1 MISVANVSKVFGG
14 EALYKNATF
23 QINPGEKVGLVGK
36 NGAGKTTFFRMIIG
50 EEKPDSGQISI
61 QNGIRV
67 SYFSQNVSDM
77 AGKDVVAEVISG
89 NEDVARL
96 QKSLSN
102 YEEMLCDPELD
113 SDEMNKILEKMGDA
127 QTEFERLGGYDIEA
141 TAKEMLSGLGIADS
155 EHGRMVDDFSGGQ
168 KMRIALAK
176 TLIMLPDLILMDE
189 PTNYLDMETIIWLE
203 EWLKNFKGAILM
215 TSHDRVFMNK
225 VVKRVLEVTPR
236 GVISY
241 GGNYDFYQNEKSI
254 RRKQNAA
261 EFQRQQDNLKKEEEF
276 IAKFKARASHAAQVQ
291 SRVKKLEKID
301 RVELES
307 DVEKMNIML
316 PEIDRGSNEAVNLTG
331 LTKKFTQ
338 QNGEEKIIFKNFSA
352 LIERQEKLAVVGVN
366 GAGKSTFFKMIVG
379 ELKADS
385 GDVKLGPSVNV
396 GYFGQSTFKSL
407 KPENTLTEELQGRLH
422 GASDGL
428 IRNILAA
435 FLFKGD
441 DVYKKVRHLSGGEKA
456 RLILAWLLSSRFN
469 CLILDEP
476 TNHLDIDSR
485 EVLLDALKRYEGT
498 VLLVSHDRHFL
509 KEISTKVMEV
519 SQEKSFLYP
528 GNYDEYLLSLS

>member
-1 MISVANVSKVFGG
+1 MIAVSGVSKVFGG
-14 EALYKNATF
+14 EALYENATF

-36 NGAGKTTFFRMIIG
+36 NGAGKTTFFRMIMG
-50 EEKPDSGQISI
+50 EERADKGQISI

-67 SYFSQNVSDM
+67 SYFSQNVSEM
-77 AGKDVVAEVISG
+77 AGKNVVDEVISG
-89 NEDVARL
+89 NADVARL
-96 QKSLSN
+96 QAELAK
-102 YEEMLCDPELD
+102 YEEMLCDPEID
-113 SDEMNKILEKMGDA
+113 PDEMNKILEKMGDA
-127 QTEFERLGGYDIEA
+127 QTEFERLGGYDIES
-141 TAKEMLSGLGIADS
+141 TAKEMLSGLGIADK
-155 EHGRMVDDFSGGQ
+155 EHERLVDDFSGGQ

-225 VVKRVLEVTPR
+225 VVKRILEVTPR

-241 GGNYDFYQNEKSI
+241 GGNFDFYQEEKAI

-301 RVELES
+301 RVELET
-307 DVEKMNIML
+307 DADKMNIML
-316 PEIDRGSNEAVNLTG
+316 PEIDRGSNEVVSVTG
-331 LTKKFTQ
+331 LSKKFTLQ
-338 QNGEEKIIFKNFSA
+338 SGEEKIIFNNFSA

-379 ELKADS
+379 ELSPDG
-385 GDVKLGPSVNV
+385 GDVKLGPSINV

-441 DVYKKVRHLSGGEKA
+441 DVHKKVRHLSGGEKA
-456 RLILAWLLSSRFN
+456 RLILAWLLSTKFN
-469 CLILDEP
+469 CLVLDEP

-485 EVLLDALKRYEGT
+485 EVLLEALKRYEGT

-528 GNYDEYLLSLS
+528 GNYEEYLAGQN

>member
-14 EALYKNATF
+14 EALYEAATF

-50 EEKPDSGQISI
+50 EEKPDNGQISM
-61 QNGIRV
+61 QSGVRV
-67 SYFSQNVSDM
+67 SYFSQSVGEM
-77 AGKDVVAEVISG
+77 AGKNVVSEVISG
-89 NEDVARL
+89 NADVARL
-96 QKSLSN
+96 QAELAK
-102 YEEMLCDPELD
+102 YEEMLCDPDLD
-113 SDEMNKILEKMGDA
+113 PDKMNKVLEKMGDA

-141 TAKEMLSGLGIADS
+141 TAKEMLSGLGIAEG
-155 EHGRMVDDFSGGQ
+155 EHERMVDDFSGGQ

-176 TLIMLPDLILMDE
+176 TLITLPDLILMDE

-225 VVKRVLEVTPR
+225 VVKRILEVTPR

-241 GGNYDFYQNEKSI
+241 GGDYEFYTQEKAI

-301 RVELES
+301 RVELDSAE
-307 DVEKMNIML
+307 EKMNIML
-316 PEIDRGSNEAVNLTG
+316 PEIERGSNEVVNIEG
-331 LTKKFTQ
+331 LSKKFALKS
-338 QNGEEKIIFKNFSA
+338 GGAKVIFNNFSA

-379 ELKADS
+379 EIGPDS
-385 GDVKLGPSVNV
+385 GEVKLGPSVSV
-396 GYFGQSTFKSL
+396 GYFGHSTFKSL
-407 KPENTLTEELQGRLH
+407 KPNNTLTEELQIRLH

-456 RLILAWLLSSRFN
+456 RLILAWLLSSKFN

-476 TNHLDIDSR
+476 TNHLDIYSR

-519 SQEKSFLYP
+519 SQESSFLYP
-528 GNYDEYLLSLS
+528 GSYSEYLNSVS

>member
-1 MISVANVSKVFGG
+1 MIAVSGVSKVFGG
-14 EALYKNATF
+14 EALYENATF

-36 NGAGKTTFFRMIIG
+36 NGAGKTTFFRMIMG
-50 EEKPDSGQISI
+50 EERADAGQISI

-67 SYFSQNVSDM
+67 SYFSQNVSEM
-77 AGKDVVAEVISG
+77 AGRPVVQEVIAG
-89 NEDVARL
+89 NADVARL
-96 QKSLSN
+96 QKELADC
-102 YEEMLCDPELD
+102 EEKLCDPDLD
-113 SDEMNKILEKMGDA
+113 PDEMNKILEKMGDA

-141 TAKEMLSGLGIADS
+141 TAKEMLSGLGIPDA
-155 EHGRMVDDFSGGQ
+155 EHTRLVDDFSGGQ

-225 VVKRVLEVTPR
+225 VVKRILEVTPR
-236 GVISY
+236 GVVSY
-241 GGNYDFYQNEKSI
+241 GGNFDFYEQEKAI

-301 RVELES
+301 RVELET
-307 DVEKMNIML
+307 DADKMNIML
-316 PEIDRGSNEAVNLTG
+316 PEIDRGSNEVVSVSG
-331 LTKKFTQ
+331 LSKKFTL
-338 QNGEEKIIFKNFSA
+338 QNGDEKIIFNNFSA

-379 ELKADS
+379 ELNPDN
-385 GDVKLGPSVNV
+385 GEIKLGPSINV

-407 KPENTLTEELQGRLH
+407 NPENTLTEELIGRLH

-441 DVYKKVRHLSGGEKA
+441 DVHKKVRHLSGGEKA
-456 RLILAWLLSSRFN
+456 RLILAWLLSTKFN

-485 EVLLDALKRYEGT
+485 EVLLEALKRYQGT

-519 SQEKSFLYP
+519 SQEKSYLYP
-528 GNYDEYLLSLS
+528 GTYAEYVQNIK